1 MANPLRPSQC
11 LAQHT
16 RSAVPP
22 TLLQVGRN
30 NFRPPPKV
38 DSSVVRIELR
48 HPPPPINFLE
58 WDGLVRLCFG
68 RKNKTLGATFRQN
81 HTLQLLEAN
90 HRTWQ
95 ALQLGTAT
103 GTQAARLEDA
113 VSRMAVDIPEQT
125 DDDAMSMDLEAEG
138 TAPLRG
144 GGKKG
149 RYSEE
154 FKQKVL
160 GVLDQHGFTEQRSA
174 KMAQDDFLRLLAAFN
189 SAGIHFA

>member
-1 MANPLRPSQC
+1 M
-11 LAQHT
+11 
-16 RSAVPP
+16 
-22 TLLQVGRN
+22 
-30 NFRPPPKV
+30 
-38 DSSVVRIELR
+38 VRIEPR

-95 ALQLGTAT
+95 ALQLGTAAGAQT
-103 GTQAARLEDA
+103 GRLEEA
-113 VSRMAVDIPEQT
+113 ASRMAVDAPEQT
-125 DDDAMSMDLEAEG
+125 DDDAMSVDLEPEG
-138 TAPLRG
+138 IAPVAGLRG